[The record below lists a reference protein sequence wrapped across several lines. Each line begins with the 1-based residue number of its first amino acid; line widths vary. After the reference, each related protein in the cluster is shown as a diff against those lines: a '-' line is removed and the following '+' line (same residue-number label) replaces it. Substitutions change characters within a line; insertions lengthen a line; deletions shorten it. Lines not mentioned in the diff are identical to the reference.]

1 MSKHR
6 WDDLMARPVRRAEV
20 TPGAPRWADLTA
32 PVMPAARR
40 KATIVVRA
48 AEPVVD
54 VEPEM
59 IRRVRDLP
67 RHHRQMVRAEIRRR
81 ASSGALYRGKAE
93 NDTWIGLF
101 LAEIGAV

>member
-1 MSKHR
+1 M
-6 WDDLMARPVRRAEV
+6 

-67 RHHRQMVRAEIRRR
+67 SHHRQMVRAEIRRR